1 MSAPR
6 PYETD
11 PFHPQ
16 SSVRILCYGQF
27 LYIFKTVPHI
37 SSVWYLHCVL
47 KYCTFVIYACA
58 LFRTP
63 YFKVQRHFEVIS
75 SLLTHWQ
82 EIQRD
87 IATKTRY
94 KCITIRAV
102 NMRILRVYE
111 RKGCETHTDYSMPP
125 SIGQGSSGTLCS
137 NRLSN

>member
-16 SSVRILCYGQF
+16 SSVRILCYGQL

-37 SSVWYLHCVL
+37 FSMWYLHCVL

-63 YFKVQRHFEVIS
+63 YFKVQRHFEVIL

-87 IATKTRY
+87 IVTKTRY
-94 KCITIRAV
+94 KCITIRRSQHTNFAS
-102 NMRILRVYE
+102 LRKE
-111 RKGCETHTDYSMPP
+111 RV
-125 SIGQGSSGTLCS
+125 
-137 NRLSN
+137 

>member
-16 SSVRILCYGQF
+16 SSVRILCYGQL

-37 SSVWYLHCVL
+37 SSMWYLHCVL

-63 YFKVQRHFEVIS
+63 YFKVQRHFEAIF

-82 EIQRD
+82 EIQRH
-87 IATKTRY
+87 ICHENSIQMYHNTAWSTCEFCEFTKGKGVKRTL
-94 KCITIRAV
+94 ITPCHPRSA
-102 NMRILRVYE
+102 
-111 RKGCETHTDYSMPP
+111 KGQAGRFVQTD
-125 SIGQGSSGTLCS
+125 
-137 NRLSN
+137 